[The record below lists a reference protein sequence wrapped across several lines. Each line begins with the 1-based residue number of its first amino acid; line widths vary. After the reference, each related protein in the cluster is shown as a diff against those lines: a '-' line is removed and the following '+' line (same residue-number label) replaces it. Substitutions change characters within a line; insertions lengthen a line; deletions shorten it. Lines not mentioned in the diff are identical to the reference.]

1 VRNSKRPAKDVLEPL
16 PDADVQARPGIPA
29 RPQTNTDAE
38 PRHDAER
45 AAIGVPRGG
54 TDEPRTDAEPRPAA
68 EPEDEAIPPSLSV
81 AASAAG
87 SAIASA
93 ASSAGEQV
101 LTAVRGAGELAQLAR
116 HALAERAGQ
125 LAVALAERPGARV
138 RRVRRMAK
146 EPLPVL
152 WDVHPE
158 ARNAPMREL
167 GIVEVPVER
176 ILGTAQEVGDR
187 GGDFL
192 PLKAFR
198 GDNWRARWQRILAA
212 VDDMKHLPPVDLI
225 RTGDEYWVVDG
236 HNRVAAALYNG
247 QLSLDANVM
256 DLRLPG
262 TPRTPGPPAP
272 IAPYF
277 AEDML
282 ELRAAGEGHPVR
294 GDAAT
299 HAILPVGDDHA
310 HPPDQT
316 GDGES
321 TGR

>member
-1 VRNSKRPAKDVLEPL
+1 VNNHERTTKGMLDPQADPNVEARSGAPAQPRS
-16 PDADVQARPGIPA
+16 DAG
-29 RPQTNTDAE
+29 AE
-38 PRHDAER
+38 PRGEDAKSQ
-45 AAIGVPRGG
+45 APSDG
-54 TDEPRTDAEPRPAA
+54 TAEPRTGAEHGTAA
-68 EPEDEAIPPSLSV
+68 EPQDEATPPSLST

-93 ASSAGEQV
+93 ATSAGEQV

-116 HALAERAGQ
+116 HAVAERAGQ

-212 VDDMKHLPPVDLI
+212 VNDMKHLPPVDLI

-262 TPRTPGPPAP
+262 TPRTPGPTAP

-294 GDAAT
+294 GEAAT

-310 HPPDQT
+310 HPPDET
-316 GDGES
+316 GDGGS